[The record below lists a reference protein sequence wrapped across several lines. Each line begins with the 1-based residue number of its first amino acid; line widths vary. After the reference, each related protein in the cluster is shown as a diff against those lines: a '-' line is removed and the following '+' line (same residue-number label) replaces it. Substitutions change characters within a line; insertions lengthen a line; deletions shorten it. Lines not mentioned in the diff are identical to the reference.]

1 MFVDVEINGILGSRL
16 NVYAKERP
24 NIPVAKKRRNE
35 IIIPGRDGALIETTG
50 EYEPTEFA
58 IEFNYIGK
66 AEEFHDRF
74 DRIKKWLSAENC
86 RMILSDDA
94 GWFYK
99 VAYIDIGEMQRPTE
113 RIGVFRAM
121 IKTVDGLKYLINGM
135 NEYDISEINKN
146 PYLMSKPVYKIKGEG
161 VCTISVNGKTVK
173 ANVGQNLTIDTE
185 LMIAYREDGTMNNT
199 SITGDYESLYLPEGE
214 LSITA
219 TSGFDVK
226 IIPNWR
232 CL

>member
-1 MFVDVEINGILGSRL
+1 
-16 NVYAKERP
+16 
-24 NIPVAKKRRNE
+24 
-35 IIIPGRDGALIETTG
+35 
-50 EYEPTEFA
+50 
-58 IEFNYIGK
+58 
-66 AEEFHDRF
+66 
-74 DRIKKWLSAENC
+74 
-86 RMILSDDA
+86 MILSDDA

-146 PYLMSKPVYKIKGEG
+146 PYLMSKAIYKIKGEG
-161 VCTISVNGKTVK
+161 ICTISVNGKTVK

-199 SITGDYESLYLPEGE
+199 AITGDYESLYLPEGD
-214 LSITA
+214 LSVTA

>member
-1 MFVDVEINGILGSRL
+1 MFVDVEINEILGSSL

-35 IIIPGRDGALIETTG
+35 IIIPGRDGALTESTG

-58 IEFNYIGK
+58 IEFNYTGK
-66 AEEFHDRF
+66 AEEFHERF

-121 IKTVDGLKYLINGM
+121 IKTVDGLKYLINGI
-135 NEYDISEINKN
+135 NEHDISEINQN
-146 PYLMSKPVYKIKGEG
+146 PYLISKPIYKIKGEG
-161 VCTISVNGKTVK
+161 ICTITVNGKSVK

-199 SITGDYESLYLPEGE
+199 AITGDYESLYLPAGN
-214 LSITA
+214 LSITS

>member
-1 MFVDVEINGILGSRL
+1 
-16 NVYAKERP
+16 
-24 NIPVAKKRRNE
+24 
-35 IIIPGRDGALIETTG
+35 
-50 EYEPTEFA
+50 
-58 IEFNYIGK
+58 
-66 AEEFHDRF
+66 
-74 DRIKKWLSAENC
+74 
-86 RMILSDDA
+86 
-94 GWFYK
+94 
-99 VAYIDIGEMQRPTE
+99 
-113 RIGVFRAM
+113 M

-146 PYLMSKPVYKIKGEG
+146 PYLMSKPIYKIKGEG
-161 VCTISVNGKTVK
+161 ICTISVNGKTVK

-199 SITGDYESLYLPEGE
+199 AITGDYESLYLPEGD
-214 LSITA
+214 LSVTA

>member
-1 MFVDVEINGILGSRL
+1 MFVDVEINGILGSSL
-16 NVYAKERP
+16 SVYAKERP

-35 IIIPGRDGALIETTG
+35 IIIPGRDGALIEATG

-146 PYLMSKPVYKIKGEG
+146 PYLMSKPIYKIKGEG
-161 VCTISVNGKTVK
+161 ICTISVNGKTVK

-199 SITGDYESLYLPEGE
+199 AITGDYESLYLQEGD
-214 LSITA
+214 IAVTA